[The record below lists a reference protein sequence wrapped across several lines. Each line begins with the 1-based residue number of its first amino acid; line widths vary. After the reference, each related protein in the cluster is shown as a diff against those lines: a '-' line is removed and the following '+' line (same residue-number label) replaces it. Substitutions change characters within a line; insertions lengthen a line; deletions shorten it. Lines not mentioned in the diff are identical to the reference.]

1 MLSKL
6 SSTISRIAEFI
17 AAMILVAIFSIFLLQ
32 IFTRYAPK
40 IAWLAPLGAIEAWM
54 ITLVP
59 IGWTVNLISLLW
71 VWLIFIGCST
81 FVRDRDHIVFDVF
94 FNALPYGAR
103 RFLALATGA
112 FLIGMMIYAFGP
124 TYEAIFD
131 SRLMDLKKIQT
142 LSLPITG
149 DNISIK
155 WLFAPVVLFMLATI
169 IRYGI
174 RLYRLYTADFD
185 DNQDAGQSAR
195 PTRG

>member
-17 AAMILVAIFSIFLLQ
+17 AAMILAAIFVIFLLQ
-32 IFTRYAPK
+32 IFTRYAPN
-40 IAWLAPLGAIEAWM
+40 IAWLAPLAAIEAWM
-54 ITLVP
+54 LTLVP

-94 FNALPYGAR
+94 FNAAPIGAR

-149 DNISIK
+149 DKISIK
-155 WLFAPVVLFMLATI
+155 WLFAPIVLFMMATI
-169 IRYGI
+169 IRYGS
-174 RLYRLYTADFD
+174 RLYRLSTAGFD
-185 DNQDAGQSAR
+185 DNQDAGHSGG